1 MKKLPLSHFHR
12 SLSRITDFAGFELPL
27 WYEGIVPEHMAVRTK
42 VGVFDVSHMGR
53 IRIRGNQAAEF
64 LDYVTTRQPSQLQP
78 LQGHYTV
85 MCNQQ
90 GGVLDDLIIYNLSDH
105 FLMVYNAANRSTN
118 YQWLQSHADA
128 FNVELEDVSDES
140 IMFALQGPF
149 ATKIMQKTTPE
160 DVTQIKRFW
169 VSFVSIAGNQVLL
182 MRSGYTG
189 ENGFELILSDVSV
202 ERPNKA
208 IQLWQTLLQEGRDA
222 GIKPCGLGARDS
234 LRLEAGLCLYGNDL
248 TEKITPFEAG
258 LPFVVKLE
266 KEKFIGKAALTRQHK
281 EGVSQ
286 IRVGLKMMEPG
297 IPRREHRVYHHDI
310 DEGYVTS
317 GGFSPI
323 LKRGIAM
330 GYLPPRLSKIGTQLM
345 IKIRNKA
352 VKAQVT
358 NLPFY
363 DTEMYGARRKLAS

>member
-1 MKKLPLSHFHR
+1 MNKLPLSQFHR
-12 SLSRITDFAGFELPL
+12 SLGRITDFAGFELPL

-53 IRIRGNQAAEF
+53 IRIRGDQAAEF

-90 GGVLDDLIIYNLSDH
+90 GGVLDDLIIYNLSDY
-105 FLMVYNAANRSTN
+105 FLMVYNAANRSKN
-118 YQWLQSHADA
+118 YQWLKFHADA
-128 FNVELEDVSDES
+128 FNVELEDISDES
-140 IMFALQGPF
+140 IMFALQGPL

-160 DVTQIKRFW
+160 DITQIKRFW
-169 VSFVSIAGNQVLL
+169 VSIVSIAGNQVLL

-202 ERPNKA
+202 ERPNTA

-222 GIKPCGLGARDS
+222 GIKPCGLGSRDS

-281 EGVSQ
+281 EGLSQ

-297 IPRREHRVYHHDI
+297 IPRREHRIYHHDSE
-310 DEGYVTS
+310 EGYVTS

-330 GYLPPRLSKIGTQLM
+330 GYLPPQLSKIGTQLM
-345 IKIRNKA
+345 IKIRNKD
-352 VKAQVT
+352 VNAQVT

-363 DTEMYGARRKLAS
+363 DIEMYGARRKLAS

>member
-1 MKKLPLSHFHR
+1 MNKLPLSQFHR
-12 SLSRITDFAGFELPL
+12 SLGRITDFAGFELPL
-27 WYEGIVPEHMAVRTK
+27 WYEGIVSEHMAVRTN

-90 GGVLDDLIIYNLSDH
+90 GGVIDDLIVYNLGDH
-105 FLMVYNAANRSTN
+105 FLMVYNAANRRKN
-118 YQWLQSHADA
+118 YQWLTSHSDA
-128 FNVELEDVSDES
+128 FNVQLEDVSDES
-140 IMFALQGPF
+140 VMYALQGPLS
-149 ATKIMQKTTPE
+149 TQLMQKITPE
-160 DVTQIKRFW
+160 DITQIKRFW
-169 VSFVSIAGNQVLL
+169 VNVVTIFGTQFLL

-189 ENGFELILSDVSV
+189 ENGFELILFDVSL
-202 ERPNKA
+202 EKPEKA
-208 IQLWQTLLQEGRDA
+208 IQLWQTILEEGRGT
-222 GIKPCGLGARDS
+222 GIKPCGLGSRDS

-248 TEKITPFEAG
+248 TEEITPFEAG
-258 LPFVVKLE
+258 LSFVVKLE
-266 KEKFIGKAALTRQHK
+266 KEKFIGKNALTRQHQ
-281 EGVSQ
+281 EELSQ
-286 IRVGLKMMEPG
+286 IRVGMKMMEPG
-297 IPRREHRVYHHDI
+297 IPRPEHRVYRDDI
-310 DEGYVTS
+310 EEGYVTS

-345 IKIRNKA
+345 IKIRNKTS
-352 VKAQVT
+352 KAQVT

-363 DTEMYGARRKLAS
+363 DTEIYGARRKVA

>member
-202 ERPNKA
+202 GRPNKA

-258 LPFVVKLE
+258 LPFVVRLE

-310 DEGYVTS
+310 EEGYVTS

>member
-1 MKKLPLSHFHR
+1 MRKLPLSQFHR
-12 SLSRITDFAGFELPL
+12 RLGRITDFAGFELPV
-27 WYEGIVPEHMAVRTK
+27 WYEGIIPEHMAVRTN

-53 IRIRGNQAAEF
+53 IRIRGNKAAEF

-90 GGVLDDLIIYNLSDH
+90 GGVIDDLIVYNLGDH
-105 FLMVYNAANRSTN
+105 FLMVYNAANRQKN
-118 YQWLQSHADA
+118 YQWLMSQADA
-128 FNVELEDVSDES
+128 FQVHLEDVSDES
-140 IMFALQGPF
+140 VMYAVQGPF
-149 ATKIMQKTTPE
+149 ATQLMQKITPE
-160 DVTQIKRFW
+160 DIMQIKRFW
-169 VSFVSIAGNQVLL
+169 VNIVTISDTPILL

-189 ENGFELILSDVSV
+189 ENGFELILSDVSL
-202 ERPNKA
+202 EKPEKA
-208 IQLWQTLLQEGRDA
+208 VQLWQTILEEGRDV

-266 KEKFIGKAALTRQHK
+266 KEEFIGKTALTRQHQ

-286 IRVGLKMMEPG
+286 IRVGLQMVEPG
-297 IPRREHRVYHHDI
+297 IPRPKQRIYRDGIE
-310 DEGYVTS
+310 EGYVTS

-323 LKRGIAM
+323 LKHGIAM
-330 GYLPPRLSKIGTQLM
+330 GYLPPKLSEINTQVM
-345 IKIRNKA
+345 IKIREKA
-352 VKAQVT
+352 STAQVT
-358 NLPFY
+358 PMPFY
-363 DTEMYGARRKLAS
+363 DTEKYGARRKLA

>member
-1 MKKLPLSHFHR
+1 MRKLPLSQFHR
-12 SLSRITDFAGFELPL
+12 RLGRITDFAGFELPL
-27 WYEGIVPEHMAVRTK
+27 WYEGIVPEHMAVRTQ
-42 VGVFDVSHMGR
+42 VGLFDVSHMGR
-53 IRIRGNQAAEF
+53 IRIRGDKTAEF

-90 GGVLDDLIIYNLSDH
+90 GGIIDDLIVYNLGDH
-105 FLMVYNAANRSTN
+105 FLMVYNAANRQKN
-118 YQWLQSHADA
+118 YQWLMSHADA
-128 FNVELEDVSDES
+128 FNVQLEDVSDES
-140 IMFALQGPF
+140 VMYALQGPL
-149 ATKIMQKTTPE
+149 AIQLIQKITPE

-169 VSFVSIAGNQVLL
+169 VNMVTISDTQILL

-189 ENGFELILSDVSV
+189 ENGFELILSDVSH
-202 ERPNKA
+202 EKPEKA
-208 IQLWQTLLQEGRDA
+208 IQLWQTILEEGRDE

-248 TEKITPFEAG
+248 TEKITPLEAG

-266 KEKFIGKAALTRQHK
+266 KEKFIGRTALTHQHQ

-286 IRVGLKMMEPG
+286 IRVGLTMVDPG
-297 IPRREHRVYHHDI
+297 IPRPEHRVYRDGI

-330 GYLPPRLSKIGTQLM
+330 GYLPPKFSEIGTQVM
-345 IKIRNKA
+345 IKIREKA
-352 VKAQVT
+352 SKAQVASM
-358 NLPFY
+358 PFY
-363 DTEMYGARRKLAS
+363 DTEKYGARRTLS